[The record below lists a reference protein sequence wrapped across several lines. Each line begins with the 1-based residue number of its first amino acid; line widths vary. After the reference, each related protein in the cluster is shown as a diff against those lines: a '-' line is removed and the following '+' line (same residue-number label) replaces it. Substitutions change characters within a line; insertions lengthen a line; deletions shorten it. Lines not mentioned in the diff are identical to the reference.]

1 VNAATT
7 PIESASMK
15 GFVLTYHSHHVVGSD
30 YARNDHVALAAD
42 LELITDAGCEIVSLS
57 TLVDRVVDTAKN
69 PTDRDA
75 PVQVAITFDDG
86 PIYDFEGFTHPQ
98 FGAQRGFLHIMRE
111 FVSRRG
117 RDAQPGLNATSFV
130 IASPEARRI
139 IEATYDA
146 QYTYVGAGA
155 MTDAWWNPA
164 IDTGLIAIA
173 NHSWDHLHPA
183 LPRVAHSR
191 QAKADFTQVLD
202 AQDADAQIAA
212 ADAFI
217 GAHTQGRNAPF
228 FAYPFG
234 QYNAFLVEQYL
245 PENAG
250 RLGLRAAFAVE
261 PKPITGH
268 ENRWCLPRF
277 VCGDDW
283 KSPEELLTVL
293 GSS

>member
-1 VNAATT
+1 
-7 PIESASMK
+7 MK

-30 YARNDHVALAAD
+30 YARNDHIALAGD
-42 LELITDAGCEIVSLS
+42 LEAITDTGCEIVSLE
-57 TLVDRVVDTAKN
+57 TLIDGLLGTAN
-69 PTDRDA
+69 GSAPHDA
-75 PVQVAITFDDG
+75 RAQVAITFDDG

-98 FGAQRGFLHIMRE
+98 FGPQRGFLNIMRD
-111 FVSRRG
+111 FVSKRG

-202 AQDADAQIAA
+202 AQDADAQIAD

-217 GAHTQGRNAPF
+217 GARTQGRNAPF

-245 PENAG
+245 PENAR
-250 RLGLRAAFAVE
+250 RLGLRAAFAVK
-261 PKPITGH
+261 PRPITGH

-283 KSPEELLTVL
+283 KSPEELLTIL